1 MISVFLVLSYFT
13 VQGEIGCVGVVPIL
27 VKLSMKVLLL
37 ALRHGDFV
45 NSIPCNFVMSMTWC
59 F

>member
-1 MISVFLVLSYFT
+1 MIFVLLVLSYYT
-13 VQGEIGCVGVVPIL
+13 VQGEIRSVVPIL
-27 VKLSMKVLLL
+27 VKLYMKVLLL

-45 NSIPCNFVMSMTWC
+45 NSILCNFVILMTWC